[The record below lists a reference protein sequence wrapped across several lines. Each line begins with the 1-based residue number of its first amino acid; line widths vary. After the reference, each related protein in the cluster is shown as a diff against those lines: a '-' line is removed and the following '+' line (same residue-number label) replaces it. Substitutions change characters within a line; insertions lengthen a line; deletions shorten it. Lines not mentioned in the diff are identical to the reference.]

1 MLSKIFEKD
10 RWMRIAYGKL
20 LKSPNYN
27 EDIINRIDL
36 FLESYAEFYKLS
48 INDIISIYNNFTN
61 NYSNDIRQF
70 LKTGKYPFEL
80 DIKRSLSRLD
90 YDIVLILSVV
100 LSEHRHRIF
109 NQLILSANSSSSDI
123 VLIGVGSGLEI
134 EFLNREKNRITAYDI
149 SISDFA
155 KTMYSDTKMVESY
168 FDGTEKSL
176 SRIYAIEL
184 VEHLSDPFAFLKMIY
199 DSMMFGG
206 QFFFTT
212 ATNVPQID
220 HLANFPDM
228 VGFESKLKQIGFTI
242 EQNIAIIHESIDSKL
257 NASNNWF
264 EVKK

>member
-1 MLSKIFEKD
+1 MLSEIFEKD
-10 RWMRIAYGKL
+10 RWMRIAYLKL
-20 LKSPNYN
+20 LKSPIYN
-27 EDIINRIDL
+27 TDIVNTVDL
-36 FLESYAEFYKLS
+36 FLENYVQFYKLS

-61 NYSNDIRQF
+61 HYSKDIRQF
-70 LKTGKYPFEL
+70 LQTGKYPFEL
-80 DIKRSLSRLD
+80 DVNRPLTRVD

-100 LSEHRHRIF
+100 LSEHRHKIF
-109 NQLILSANSSSSDI
+109 NQLLLSSNSNTSDI

-134 EFLNREKNRITAYDI
+134 EFLNRKKNRITAYDI

-155 KTMYSDTKMVESY
+155 NSMFTDIKMVENY
-168 FDGTEKSL
+168 FDGTEKNF

-184 VEHLSDPFAFLKMIY
+184 LEHLNDPIAFLKMVY
-199 DSMMFGG
+199 DSMIFGG

-220 HLANFPDM
+220 HLFNFADLID
-228 VGFESKLKQIGFTI
+228 FELQLKQIGFTTQ
-242 EQNIAIIHESIDSKL
+242 QNILIAHESIDSKL

>member
-1 MLSKIFEKD
+1 MLSEIFEKD

-20 LKSPNYN
+20 LKSPIYN
-27 EDIINRIDL
+27 PHIINRIDL

-48 INDIISIYNNFTN
+48 LNDIISIYNNFTN
-61 NYSNDIRQF
+61 YYSKDIRQF
-70 LKTGKYPFEL
+70 LQTGKYPFEL
-80 DIKRSLSRLD
+80 DVKRPISRVD

-109 NQLILSANSSSSDI
+109 NQLILSSKSSSSD
-123 VLIGVGSGLEI
+123 VALIGVGSGLEI
-134 EFLNREKNRITAYDI
+134 EFLNRQNNRITAYDI

-155 KTMYSDTKMVESY
+155 KTMYTDIKMVESY
-168 FDGTEKSL
+168 FDGTQKNFSI
-176 SRIYAIEL
+176 IYAIEL
-184 VEHLSDPFAFLKMIY
+184 LEHLSDPITFLKMIY
-199 DSMMFGG
+199 ESMIFGG

-228 VGFESKLKQIGFTI
+228 GAFESKLKQIGFKTENNI
-242 EQNIAIIHESIDSKL
+242 EIVHDSIDSKL
-257 NASNNWF
+257 KASNNWF